1 MKYTIENQKL
11 KISVNS
17 MGAELCS
24 VVYKED
30 GTEHLWQ
37 GDPAVWSGQAPIMF
51 PYTGRL
57 PGGKFSAK
65 GAIYEGNPH
74 GFARNAEHTMVR
86 CEGNL
91 LVLELLWNEELLA
104 RWPWKFRLEST
115 FLLEGETLHHTLRV
129 ENLDEESF
137 SFGIGYHPAFRIP
150 FDEKHTF
157 EDYELRFE
165 KIESPLCLNTS
176 NGGLVGESVYYLGK
190 NITAF
195 PINEKLFANDSHMM
209 TGLRSGTL
217 GIYEKDSGRAVVAD
231 VSGFPYVLLWSKP
244 GVPQFVC
251 IEPWHS
257 TPSPV
262 GEDIAW
268 ENKPAAAIL
277 TPGESWQTTMRTV
290 FTR

>member
-17 MGAELCS
+17 LGAELCS

-30 GTEHLWQ
+30 GTEHIWQ

-57 PGGKFSAK
+57 PGGKFSVK

-74 GFARNAEHTMVR
+74 GFARKAEHTMVR

-91 LVLELLWNEELLA
+91 LVLELLWSEELLA

-129 ENLDEESF
+129 ENLDGESF
-137 SFGIGYHPAFRIP
+137 SFGVGYHPAFRIP

-157 EDYELRFE
+157 ADYELRFE
-165 KIESPLCLNTS
+165 KMESPLCLDTS
-176 NGGLVGESVYYLGK
+176 NGGLVGDKVYYLGK
-190 NITAF
+190 NITAV
-195 PINEKLFANDSHMM
+195 PIDEKLFANDSHMM
-209 TGLRSGTL
+209 TGLRSATL
-217 GIYEKDSGRAVVAD
+217 GIYEKDSGRAVVTD
-231 VSGFPYVLLWSKP
+231 ISGFPYVLLWSKP

-251 IEPWHS
+251 IEPWHT

-268 ENKPAAAIL
+268 ENKPAAAKL
-277 TPGESWQTTMRTV
+277 APGESWRTTMRTV